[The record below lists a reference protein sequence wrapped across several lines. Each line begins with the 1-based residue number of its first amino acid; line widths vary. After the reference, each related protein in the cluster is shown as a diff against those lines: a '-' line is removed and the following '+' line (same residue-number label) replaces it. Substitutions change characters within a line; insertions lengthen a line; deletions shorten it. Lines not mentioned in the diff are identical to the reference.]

1 MRGGREEEREEEREG
16 REGGEREGRKRGKE
30 GGRKRGKGERGE
42 RKRGRD
48 IYLSYVAV
56 NSVCILISSSS
67 SDFILLSQSISI
79 CFI

>member
-1 MRGGREEEREEEREG
+1 MRGREG
-16 REGGEREGRKRGKE
+16 RKEGGGKRGKGERGERKRGKE